1 VSGRIVVLISRTGSN
16 MMALARACDAG
27 EVPARV
33 VAVVG
38 DRVCAGL
45 SVAAREGLA
54 TDVVAPRDYPDRTEW
69 SAALCDLVSSYRPDL
84 VVSAGFMRI
93 LGPDFVDTFYGRL
106 VNLHPSL
113 LPSFPGAHAVR
124 DALDAGV
131 KVTGTTVHLVDREMD
146 HGPIL
151 FQEPVR
157 VRPDDTEASLHER
170 IKAVEHVLLVDACRS
185 LLQARE
191 PWPSGA

>member
-1 VSGRIVVLISRTGSN
+1 MSGRIVVLISGTGSN
-16 MMALARACDAG
+16 MMSLARACDAG

-33 VAVVG
+33 VAAVA
-38 DRVCAGL
+38 DRACEGL
-45 SVAAREGLA
+45 SGAARAGIA
-54 TDVVAPRDYPDRTEW
+54 TELVAPRDYADRTEW
-69 SAALCDLVSSYRPDL
+69 NAALRELVASYRPDL

-93 LGPDFVDTFYGRL
+93 LGPDFVDAFYGRL

-113 LPSFPGAHAVR
+113 LPAFPGAHAVR
-124 DALDAGV
+124 DALAAGV
-131 KVTGTTVHLVDREMD
+131 KVTGTTIHLVDREVD

-157 VRPDDTEASLHER
+157 VRADDTEASLHER
-170 IKAVEHVLLVDACRS
+170 IKAAERVLIVEACGS
-185 LLQARE
+185 LLAARE